1 MHWDNQL
8 DYHADR
14 HERIRQINNSRLTC
28 NIPQC
33 ISQSPNSFI
42 FAHQS
47 FTERTRFR
55 GSGRK
60 NVINKIEKGMRKKR
74 YFAFREEKERTET
87 ERGGTVH
94 SKENLSAIFLD
105 RTTSASRNVDFC
117 RFLLIIGAQ
126 LRVPVSTREPKIHA
140 GSFSCRGAIATCDH
154 SPMFSWRSHIAA
166 SRARHACNFLFSVSL
181 LFFFF
186 ITVIDRSV
194 CEPTN

>member
-60 NVINKIEKGMRKKR
+60 NVINKIERGTRKKKV
-74 YFAFREEKERTET
+74 FRFSRREREDRDR
-87 ERGGTVH
+87 EGRGGKVH

-105 RTTSASRNVDFC
+105 RTTSASASRNVDFC

-140 GSFSCRGAIATCDH
+140 GSFSCRDAIATCDH

-181 LFFFF
+181 LSSFSF
-186 ITVIDRSV
+186 S
-194 CEPTN
+194 